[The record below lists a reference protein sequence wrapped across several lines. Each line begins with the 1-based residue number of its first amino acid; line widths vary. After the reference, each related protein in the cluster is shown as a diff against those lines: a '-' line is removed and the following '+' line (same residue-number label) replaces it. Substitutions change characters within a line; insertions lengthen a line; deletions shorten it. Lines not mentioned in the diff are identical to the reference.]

1 MKTTTK
7 WFNNPKTLE
16 ELKKEYKKLAMA
28 HHPDCGGTTEEMQ
41 EINAEYDKLFAILK
55 NAKSTADGKV
65 YETSEKVKET
75 PEEFKKIISEL
86 VKLQG
91 IEIEICGDWI
101 WVTGNTYNCRE
112 QLKALKFRFSKKK
125 TAWYY
130 HNEDYK
136 KKRAKKHI
144 VLMKSVNS
152 SALRK
157 LYRSNH
163 FWHNIRKKNLKF
175 FFSKSVDKMI

>member
-41 EINAEYDKLFAILK
+41 EINAEYDKLFAVLK
-55 NAKSTADGKV
+55 NAKSTTDGKV

-75 PEEFKKIISEL
+75 PEEFKKIINEL
-86 VKLQG
+86 ITLQG

-101 WVTGNTYNCRE
+101 WITGNTYSCRE
-112 QLKALKFRFSKKK
+112 QLKALKFKFSKKK
-125 TAWYY
+125 TAWYF
-130 HNEDYK
+130 HGADYK
-136 KKRAKKHI
+136 KRSKKTYS
-144 VLMKSVNS
+144 LDE
-152 SALRK
+152 
-157 LYRSNH
+157 
-163 FWHNIRKKNLKF
+163 IRELFGSDRITHKQSLLA
-175 FFSKSVDKMI
+175 